1 MGVLEDLLGTSTRAR
16 TATQT
21 TLPATP
27 QSVEQARE
35 ELIAR
40 TRGFAAEPFQ
50 PYVDAQGRAI
60 PRVAEFTPDQQRAF
74 ESTRGLATQAG
85 GLSALTPGLAQ
96 EGIAATRGMATTL
109 PQTNID
115 AYMSPY
121 TQGVIDPMVRAIE
134 ERAAKERLALGQQSA
149 RTGSFGGSRQAIA
162 ESELSRGTQRNIAE
176 TTAAERAK
184 AYNQALQQFR
194 LDQERIPQLYSTMQS
209 QLGTGLQ
216 QTQGALG
223 SMVNPLLAT
232 GGLQQA
238 REQANLDVLR
248 QQYEEERDFPMRG
261 ITALRQTLGLP
272 TQTLGI
278 GQQQQTTDKPGSPL
292 NEMIKLGGSVFGSLP
307 PAIAKSIGGWFNSIG
322 ASPGTPS
329 TPGSQPSTAAT
340 NAATAAWAQQAPPGY
355 GPTN

>member
-1 MGVLEDLLGTSTRAR
+1 MPVAPP
-16 TATQT
+16 T
-21 TLPATP
+21 TEA
-27 QSVEQARE
+27 ARE
-35 ELIAR
+35 ELISR

-85 GLSALTPGLAQ
+85 GLSALTPGLTNEA
-96 EGIAATRGMATTL
+96 IAATRGVATTL
-109 PQTNID
+109 PQTNIE

-184 AYNQALQQFR
+184 AYNQALEQFR
-194 LDQERIPQLYSTMQS
+194 KDQAMIPALYSGMQS

-248 QQYEEERDFPMRG
+248 QQYEEERDFPLRG
-261 ITALRQTLGLP
+261 ISALRSTLGLP
-272 TQTLGI
+272 SVTLGI
-278 GQQQQTTDKPGSPL
+278 GQQQTESAPGRDIFSALTGAVSQGPAFLDRLSELGQGLGLYTPSPEQELARINRDRQRQGL
-292 NEMIKLGGSVFGSLP
+292 NPLTSLP
-307 PAIAKSIGGWFNSIG
+307 GR
-322 ASPGTPS
+322 
-329 TPGSQPSTAAT
+329 
-340 NAATAAWAQQAPPGY
+340 
-355 GPTN
+355 

>member
-1 MGVLEDLLGTSTRAR
+1 MGVLEDLLGTSTRSR
-16 TATQT
+16 TSSSGTAPTIPVNTQ
-21 TLPATP
+21 AA
-27 QSVEQARE
+27 VN
-35 ELIAR
+35 ELLAR

-50 PYVDAQGRAI
+50 PYVDAQGNVI
-60 PRVAEFTPDQQRAF
+60 PRVAQFTPDQQKAF
-74 ESTRGLATQAG
+74 EAARTLAEQAG
-85 GLSALTPGLAQ
+85 GLSALTPELAQ
-96 EGIAATRGMATTL
+96 QALAATRGVATTL
-109 PQTNID
+109 PETNIQ

-184 AYNQALQQFR
+184 AYNQALEQFR
-194 LDQERIPQLYSTMQS
+194 KDQANIPALYSAMQG

-216 QTQGALG
+216 QTQGAFG
-223 SMVNPLLAT
+223 SMVNPLLQT

-248 QQYEEERDFPMRG
+248 QQYEEERDFPLRG
-261 ITALRQTLGLP
+261 ISALRQTLGLSP
-272 TQTLGI
+272 QILGL
-278 GQQQQTTDKPGSPL
+278 GTTSTSTTPSGSSL
-292 NEMIKLGGSVFGSLP
+292 KNWMGLGSTVFGNLP
-307 PAIAKSIGGWFNSIG
+307 PAISQSLSNWYNSIG
-322 ASPGTPS
+322 TSPGTPS